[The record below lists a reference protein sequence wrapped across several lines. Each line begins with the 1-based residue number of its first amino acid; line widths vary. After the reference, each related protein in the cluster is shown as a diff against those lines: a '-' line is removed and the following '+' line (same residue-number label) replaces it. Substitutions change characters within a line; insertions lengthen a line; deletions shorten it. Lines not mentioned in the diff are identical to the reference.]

1 LFEPFDLQTQQSKT
15 KKNKKLLTRKT
26 EYGTITMWKA
36 DSNIFLEYL
45 AREQVTTKKLKKVID
60 KLSTI
65 CYNNN
70 VNKNKFKERNEV
82 FSMEKKMT
90 KKEMFALIR
99 EEVKGNAEMV
109 AFIDHELELLEKKRG
124 SADSKKSEE
133 HKVVMDLIR
142 ETLALADKGLTVT
155 ELQKA
160 SVGLGALS
168 NQKVSSMLKKMVDNG
183 EVVKTIEKK
192 VSYFSLA

>member
-1 LFEPFDLQTQQSKT
+1 VLDKPFQKCYNNNVESK
-15 KKNKKLLTRKT
+15 KQHILGILGSRASH
-26 EYGTITMWKA
+26 Y
-36 DSNIFLEYL
+36 
-45 AREQVTTKKLKKVID
+45 KKVEKSLD

-65 CYNNN
+65 CYNYN